1 MAWIWLLLAG
11 LAEIGWMVAMKF
23 SDGFTRIG
31 WAAVTVVLMGISV
44 LLTSFAVRVIPMGTA
59 YAVWTGIGA
68 AGIALVGMLYFGE
81 PRTALRIACI
91 FLIVAGIV
99 GLRIAADA

>member
-1 MAWIWLLLAG
+1 MAWIWLFLAG

-23 SDGFTRIG
+23 SDGFTRFN
-31 WAAVTVVLMGISV
+31 WAAATVVLMGVSV
-44 LLTSFAVRVIPMGTA
+44 LLTSFAVRTIPMGTA

-68 AGIALVGMLYFGE
+68 AGIAMVGMIYFGE

-91 FLIVAGIV
+91 VLIVAGIV
-99 GLRIAADA
+99 GLKIAAEA

>member
-1 MAWIWLLLAG
+1 MAWIWLFLAG

-23 SDGFTRIG
+23 SDGFTRFN
-31 WAAVTVVLMGISV
+31 WAGATVVLMGVSV
-44 LLTSFAVRVIPMGTA
+44 LLTSFAVRTIPMGTA

-68 AGIALVGMLYFGE
+68 AGIAMIGMIYFGE

-91 FLIVAGIV
+91 VLIVAGIV
-99 GLRIAADA
+99 GLKIAAEA